1 MNPVLMIAYNNLAL
15 TQKAIEG
22 VLAQDIPVDLYFVDN
37 GSTDDTWSW
46 AETQPFAAMY
56 RKPRNESPLRIA
68 NEMCAYLFERSEYI
82 LGVPN
87 DVRLP
92 ANCYSQLLRWPR
104 GFVCASDNG
113 QNEPEVREAHAVSE
127 NTPMAVMLTRKWAYD
142 ALIARDGYFFDT
154 GFFHYASDC
163 DMALRMASCG
173 IRGVQ
178 LDVPYWH
185 YGSASHRLAP
195 QAEGDAMRRQADVD
209 RAYFVRKY
217 GFRVD
222 SLEYGQRASDLNFMV
237 KR

>member
-1 MNPVLMIAYNNLAL
+1 MNPVLMCVYNNLEL
-15 TQKAIEG
+15 TKQA
-22 VLAQDIPVDLYFVDN
+22 VASVFAQDIPVELHFIDN
-37 GSTDDTWSW
+37 GSTDGTWEW
-46 AETQPFAAMY
+46 IQTQPSSVSATTPTLSAQSWQPDVQ
-56 RKPRNESPLRIA
+56 RCVQTSA
-68 NEMCAYLFERSEYI
+68 HV
-82 LGVPN
+82 LGIPN
-87 DVRLP
+87 DVILP
-92 ANCYSQLLRWPR
+92 SNCYSELLKWPR
-104 GFVCASDNG
+104 GFVSASDNG
-113 QNEPEVREAHAVSE
+113 QTMPFIREATAVSE
-127 NTPMAVMLTRKWAYD
+127 NTPMAVMLVRKWAYD
-142 ALIARDGYFFDT
+142 ALIAKDGFFMDE

-217 GFRVD
+217 GFRVG

-237 KR
+237 KL